1 MPDSAGSCA
10 RSTTRSPVTES
21 QALARSLKRGR
32 LSYEPAHAVTRRL
45 HPSDYVPA
53 TPSRERKR
61 PTWWSGAKRVALG
74 AAILAAGFALAS
86 PFDND
91 RSAPVAGRLMLAE
104 FRNHTRDSLL
114 GVAVTEA
121 VRAELSKIAQV
132 DLAGARQVERW
143 NPSDPVHQGEV
154 LVLVT
159 GDVIA
164 LGPGF
169 TVSARLVTAD
179 SGRLLAVVQEDAAD
193 ANLLLPT
200 VKRLSQRL
208 RGNVLQS
215 LVRR

>member
-1 MPDSAGSCA
+1 M
-10 RSTTRSPVTES
+10 
-21 QALARSLKRGR
+21 
-32 LSYEPAHAVTRRL
+32 
-45 HPSDYVPA
+45 
-53 TPSRERKR
+53 
-61 PTWWSGAKRVALG
+61 
-74 AAILAAGFALAS
+74 I
-86 PFDND
+86 
-91 RSAPVAGRLMLAE
+91 AE

-121 VRAELSKIAQV
+121 VRAELSKIAHV
-132 DLAGARQVERW
+132 DLAGARQVGRW
-143 NPSDPVHQGEV
+143 NPSDPVQQGEV

-208 RGNVLQS
+208 RGDVLQS
-215 LVRR
+215 LVRRSPTRLR